1 MFDTHCHLY
10 LDPLFKNIS
19 EIINKSRDSK
29 VKYFLVP
36 GVDLKTSKKAIEIS
50 LEFENVFASVGIH
63 PTIEVEKEN
72 IVSLV
77 YKIEEIINSD
87 RVVAVGEIGM
97 DYYHK
102 VNPERIQ
109 KNLFEKQLDL
119 AIRYN
124 KPVIIHSRH
133 SSEDIISS
141 LKNKGLKNFS
151 KSLVFHCAEPENEI
165 LEVSK
170 KYNFFIGVDGD
181 VTFDIKKQNFVR
193 KVPLENM
200 VLETDSPYLS
210 PTSNGK
216 KDKSIINY
224 PYNLPLIAERV
235 SKIKNISVEN
245 IVQITTENALMLFGV

>member
-10 LDPLFKNIS
+10 LDPLFKDIDK
-19 EIINKSRDSK
+19 IIEKSRDSK

-36 GVDLKTSKKAIEIS
+36 GVDLKSSKKAIEIS

-63 PTIEVEKEN
+63 PTVKVEKED
-72 IVSLV
+72 IESLV
-77 YKIEEIINSD
+77 YKIEEIINCD
-87 RVVAVGEIGM
+87 GVVAVGEIGM

-109 KNLFEKQLDL
+109 KILFEKQLDL

-124 KPVIIHSRH
+124 KSVVIHSRH
-133 SSEDIISS
+133 SSLDVINS
-141 LKNKGLKNFS
+141 LKSKGLKNFS
-151 KSLVFHCAEPENEI
+151 KSLVFHCAEPEKEI

-170 KYNFFIGVDGD
+170 RYNFFIGVDGD
-181 VTFDIKKQNFVR
+181 VTFDIEKQNFVG

-200 VLETDSPYLS
+200 VLETDSPYLA
-210 PTSNGK
+210 PTSDGK

-224 PYNLPLIAERV
+224 PYNLILIAEKV
-235 SKIKNISVEN
+235 LKIKCISMDN
-245 IVQITTENALMLFGV
+245 LVQKTTENAFKLFDI